1 MPLAKRV
8 AKRVLAGEVV
18 DRLGL
23 SRIAL
28 ELRAAGLYP
37 RRYLT
42 ILTYHRVV
50 GPGVVGFDPE
60 VMDTNEANF
69 DRDVR
74 VLKQW
79 FTFVDAQDVGRHLS
93 GDKPL
98 PDNPAMITF
107 DDGYRDNH
115 DLALP
120 ILRRHG
126 AKATFF
132 VATRFVSERRIFW
145 WERIH
150 HIVANARVSTLR
162 LQYPEALELPL
173 GSAADRDKAARRLL
187 RIAKDHV
194 GIDIDRLLEAAG
206 TAAGVALPTDDERQL
221 ADGMVMTWDHVR
233 ALRDAGMDVQ
243 SHSHAHLI
251 FSTNTPAHIE
261 DDLRR
266 AKQLL
271 EAELGRP
278 VQAVAY
284 PAGKKL
290 ATPTREAVAR
300 AGYSLGFT
308 NATGVAG
315 LGATPIDAL
324 AVPRLAATADLGGP
338 FFRASLA
345 FPSLMYRTP

>member
-1 MPLAKRV
+1 MRV
-8 AKRVLAGEVV
+8 PKRVLVGEVI
-18 DRLGL
+18 DRVGL
-23 SRIAL
+23 SRVAL

-42 ILTYHRVV
+42 ILTYHRVIE
-50 GPGVVGFDPE
+50 PGSVGFDPE
-60 VMDTNEANF
+60 VMDTNADTFE
-69 DRDVR
+69 RDVR

-79 FTFVDAQDVGRHLS
+79 FTFVDSRDVGRHLA
-93 GDKPL
+93 GEEPL

-115 DLALP
+115 DIALP
-120 ILRRHG
+120 ILGRHG

-132 VATRFVSERRIFW
+132 VASRFISERRIFW

-150 HIVANARVSTLR
+150 HLVAHARGAR
-162 LQYPEALELPL
+162 LQLRYPEALELPL
-173 GSAADRDKAARRLL
+173 GNPGDREKAARRLL

-194 GIDIDRLLEAAG
+194 GIDIDRLLEEVAA
-206 TAAGVALPTDDERQL
+206 AVGVPLSADEERRL
-221 ADGMVMTWDHVR
+221 ADGMVMTWDQLR

-251 FSTNTPAHIE
+251 FSTITPDRIE
-261 DDLRR
+261 QDLGR
-266 AKQLL
+266 ARQVL
-271 EAELGRP
+271 EAELERP

-290 ATPTREAVAR
+290 TGATREAVAR

-308 NATGVAG
+308 NASGVAR
-315 LGATPIDAL
+315 LDTPLDAL
-324 AVPRLAATADLGGP
+324 AVPRTATARDLSGP
-338 FFRASLA
+338 FFRAGLA
-345 FPSLMYRTP
+345 FPSVMYGAR